1 MAGSSPPL
9 RTTQP
14 HAPRPFQ
21 TRASSNRLPR
31 KTCWRNR
38 EETTQGWEVR
48 KGRGSLGCRC
58 RGREFP
64 TRAPKTP
71 RNWRLRNWPPA
82 LPSSPAAT
90 LHRSFQ
96 RLRPVG
102 SSPQWRDG
110 HYPGCTVGGRLPLL
124 DEMEQ
129 VGRLKLQGPTQ
140 IHRQRL
146 YGVGRSGVDA

>member
-21 TRASSNRLPR
+21 TRASSNRLPS
-31 KTCWRNR
+31 KTSWRYW
-38 EETTQGWEVR
+38 EETTPGLAGQEGAGLPR
-48 KGRGSLGCRC
+48 LPMQ
-58 RGREFP
+58 GREFP
-64 TRAPKTP
+64 TQAPKTP

-102 SSPQWRDG
+102 SSPQWRNG
-110 HYPGCTVGGRLPLL
+110 HCPGCTVGGRLPLL

-129 VGRLKLQGPTQ
+129 VSRLKLQGPTQ
-140 IHRQRL
+140 IHRDST
-146 YGVGRSGVDA
+146 G